1 MITFNINGNTVTGL
15 EGSTILDVARGYGI
29 NIPTLCHSAAVESS
43 GACRLC
49 MVEVND
55 GRRNRMVA
63 SCLYPIREGIEVQT
77 ESERVRNVRRWI
89 LQMLVDEHPG
99 SKKIREIAGAY
110 GIGESEFRSD
120 DFEDTCI
127 RCGLCVRACKDVA
140 GIRSIS
146 FANRGVKKKVTTA
159 HQLPS
164 PECVGCGVCLYVC
177 PTESME
183 RLFARARQLPGRV
196 EGRRP

>member
-1 MITFNINGNTVTGL
+1 MITLNINGSVVKGL
-15 EGSTILDVARGYGI
+15 EGSSILDVARSSGI
-29 NIPTLCHSAAVESS
+29 SIPTLCHSGALEPS

-49 MVEVND
+49 IVEVND
-55 GRRNRMVA
+55 GKRNRMVA
-63 SCLYPIREGIEVQT
+63 SCLYPIREGIDVYT
-77 ESERVRNVRRWI
+77 ESERVRNARHWI

-99 SKKIREIAGAY
+99 SEKIREIAGAY
-110 GIGESEFRSD
+110 GVQESAFRSD
-120 DFEDTCI
+120 DCDDTCI
-127 RCGLCVRACKDVA
+127 RCGLCVIACKDVA

-146 FANRGVKKKVTTA
+146 FANRGVKKEVTTA

-183 RLFARARQLPGRV
+183 RLFAKTRQLAATV
-196 EGRRP
+196 EGRQP

>member
-1 MITFNINGNTVTGL
+1 MIRFNIDGRTVRGL

-77 ESERVRNVRRWI
+77 ESERVLNARRWI
-89 LQMLVDEHPG
+89 LRMLIDEHPG
-99 SKKIREIAGAY
+99 SRKIREMARVY

-127 RCGLCVRACKDVA
+127 RCGLCVRVCRDVA
-140 GIRSIS
+140 GIGSIS
-146 FANRGVKKKVTTA
+146 FANRGVKRVVTTA
-159 HQLPS
+159 HELPS

-183 RLFARARQLPGRV
+183 RLFARSRQLLAV
-196 EGRRP
+196 AEGRRP